1 MRPTLRDTTINFEED
16 EKVKLMT
23 MFGTTWQSRIKI
35 VQHAQNT
42 QGCITC

>member
-1 MRPTLRDTTINFEED
+1 MRPTLRDTTINFED

-42 QGCITC
+42 QGYITC